1 MSNVTLVYLEE
12 VCESLKFM
20 SVLVAVMLSIT
31 LIVLGKSDDYY
42 ECPKRLYRTMLGIW
56 VLSLLVLIF
65 VPAGDVWKLW
75 LE

>member
-1 MSNVTLVYLEE
+1 MSDVTLVYLEE

-20 SVLVAVMLSIT
+20 SVLVAVMLSIA
-31 LIVLGKSDDYY
+31 LIILGKSDDYY
-42 ECPKRLYRTMLGIW
+42 ECPKKLYHAMLGIW

-65 VPAGDVWKLW
+65 VPVGDVWKLW

>member
-12 VCESLKFM
+12 VCKSLKFM
-20 SVLVAVMLSIT
+20 SVLMAVLLSIT

-42 ECPKRLYRTMLGIW
+42 ECPKRLYHTLLGIW

-65 VPAGDVWKLW
+65 VPAGDVWKLL